1 MGEEEASGV
10 EENALG
16 LALSGGH
23 MGVHKCQKPLR
34 LSHLGYRN
42 YSSVKHIC
50 ATKETLQTAHEKSH
64 FLAHTSAPH
73 PQFLQNEQRELALR
87 VEQAQLGGNRWRCFL
102 KCDDQTGPLARQGEN
117 PGEALTG

>member
-1 MGEEEASGV
+1 M

-34 LSHLGYRN
+34 LCHLGYRN
-42 YSSVKHIC
+42 YSSVKQIC
-50 ATKETLQTAHEKSH
+50 ATKETLQTAYEESH
-64 FLAHTSAPH
+64 FLAHTSSPH
-73 PQFLQNEQRELALR
+73 PQFLQNEQRELTLR
-87 VEQAQLGGNRWRCFL
+87 AEQTRLGGNRCRRFL

-117 PGEALTG
+117 PGEALMG